1 MTQFY
6 ELPYKARKFYNGDG
20 QSQHFPIIFEGG
32 APLDYA
38 HVKVFLN
45 QSELTTGWTIVELNG
60 AKNVRFD
67 TAPASGT
74 GNVMLQRVTPSNAD
88 ERVVDFSDGSV
99 LTAEALDRAQ
109 LNSLYV
115 SQESADLFLD
125 QGGSAVNIATAQ
137 TILGEKTFNNNLIIS
152 EDGRLIYKPATPISK
167 VDLGEQYVLAAE
179 SSTGVVGWQKT
190 ALTTIQDSIV
200 QTQGPAGTQV
210 ITAAKQFDNVTISI
224 AGFKVSGGTAP
235 VKDKAVVAGNNLGQM
250 TLQPIVNGIRFA
262 DSAGAAVNTGIVT
275 VTPAA
280 IGAVAVGSVV
290 GNTQTIN
297 TEVIFTQSV
306 EIGDGTVDDQLT
318 ISGDLYLASPQA
330 ASGKVLGCL
339 GSNGQA
345 DWINPPQTG
354 ITSIN
359 GDSGTNGVVTLDAAD
374 VGAVSTTQ
382 DQTVLGHKTFQDSVT
397 LGNNETKSV
406 TINGTMKYTNG
417 VTPTGQAGKVLTS
430 LTDGTAAWGN
440 LPSIVNSIQTV
451 NGAVSGDVA
460 LTAADVGAVSAGTTQ
475 TITGE
480 KTFTNNVTLGN
491 SSSNIISIGGSLRI
505 PVGQIAAGKV
515 LTSDAQ
521 GNAYWA
527 AAPATGI
534 TSVNNDTGTNGA
546 VTIDA
551 ADVGAVS
558 LTANESVSGNKTFT
572 DSVTLGNNN
581 TKNVVVNGTLKYT
594 NGVTTPGQAGKVLTS
609 LEDGTAAWSSLPNIV
624 NSIQTAS
631 GPVSGNVTLTAD
643 DLGAVSVGAN
653 QSITGAKTFTNNVT
667 LGENVNQGITIN
679 GSLRIP
685 VGQLAA
691 GKVLT
696 SDNQGNAYW
705 ASPAATG
712 VTSVNNQAGP
722 DVTLSAADVG
732 AVSVQGTQEI
742 TGHKTFSN
750 NVNLGVDGNDVIT
763 IQGDLRYP
771 VGHAAGKVLT
781 STADGKV
788 IWQTPESAPVQ
799 SVNGNTGAVTI
810 SAGDLGAFTSTT
822 LPIASASQRGAVRI
836 GTGLGVD
843 AQGIISVN
851 ASAVLPVASATV
863 LGGIKVGS
871 NLSINQ
877 DGVLSAA
884 ISQTTGVTTF
894 NSRTGDVMPASG
906 DYTAAQ
912 VGALALGSDYQ
923 EVTGKKRFSSA
934 LLAAPAGG
942 ASTQVVGQNGM
953 SGVQLNSDGLAQFQ
967 RTTGTANAIQVH
979 APSGGT
985 TAFVTSAGSAQF
997 NGVVTAIGGFSSPAG
1012 MNIGD
1017 NTNDGIN
1024 ITGTLKIAGNG
1035 TPASGKVLVCTNA
1048 DGNVEWQFPAN
1059 APVQSVNGVNGA
1071 VSISADGEANPSTN
1085 LNAVTKATAQT
1096 ISGAKTFS
1104 ANTLFN
1110 ANVTLG
1116 DNAAD
1121 VATVNST
1128 LKVVSGS
1135 PAAGKVLTCSN
1146 ADGTAVWSTPA
1157 VPPVTSIIMGGE
1169 TYTGNVTINAATLGV
1184 LSTSS
1189 DSTVTGS
1196 NTFSGAQTFTGGVT
1210 LGDALSDNITIE
1222 GTIKIPTNAGVNK
1235 VLTCSNADGTAVW
1248 TTLASPPVTS
1258 VNGAVGAVT
1267 LNAASVGAV
1276 SVAGNETITGA
1287 KTFAANTLFN
1297 ANATLGDNA
1306 ADIAT
1311 VNATLKI
1318 NSGAPAVGKVLTCS
1332 NVDGTASWSTPAA
1345 PPVTSIIMGGETYT
1359 GNVTINAATLGVL
1372 STSANTTI
1380 TGENTFSAPQT
1391 FSGGVTLGDAL
1402 SDNITIEGTIKIPT
1416 NAGLNKVLTCTNVN
1430 GTAEWTTLAAPP
1442 VTSVNGNVGAVV
1454 LDAASVGAVATSG
1467 NESISGNKTFSG
1479 TTTFAGTTNLNG
1491 NTVLGDAGADTVVV
1505 NGSLRIPA
1513 AATVGRVW
1521 TCSNATTGAG
1531 SWSTPPVV
1539 SVNTQT
1545 GVVALTAADVGA
1557 ASISALNTVSGVA
1570 NQAAID
1576 AATAV
1581 TTASNALAAANTK
1594 LSSVAIGQTP
1604 IGPTG
1609 SETNFD
1615 CLSGSGTS
1623 ASPLKVLGAHP
1634 VGYVPSGDL
1643 TGSYPSPTVGGNK
1656 ITYAKMQQVAG
1667 QKLLGNSST
1676 TSANVTEIG
1685 LGTGLT
1691 WGSGGDTGKIVLSPD
1706 AAASV
1711 TATGNNTFSGTN
1723 QFNNAVTV
1731 GTVEANKTLAVN
1743 GAFTTT
1749 GATTLGATAA
1759 GTTIKG
1765 SLKIEGGSPGA
1776 NKVLTSDA
1784 TGNATWATF
1793 TPPTGRYKMV
1803 TTVLASGTSW
1813 TKPEGVTFVEFCL
1826 VGGGG
1831 GGAQGNG
1838 SGSYDKPGW
1847 PGGDGVCVV
1856 GSFTAPEAQTTY
1868 TYAIGGGGNGNNT
1881 SGGAGAA
1888 GGNSTA
1894 FGITAFGGR
1903 AAPNADTEFDYGVTT
1918 GNNQQDWSHDRPSI
1932 DAYQAPAAF
1941 SVGTAP
1947 SGVSSLSSRGGSPL
1961 MFGLGQMRR
1970 SRAASSTAAVAY
1982 STANSWMAGSGGA
1995 AGSNSTKTF
2004 NDGASGY
2011 SLCATG
2017 GVGGALAVRYIQPA

>member
-6 ELPYKARKFYNGDG
+6 ELPYKARKFYSGNG
-20 QSQHFPIIFEGG
+20 QNQHFPIIFDGG
-32 APLDYA
+32 APLDYS

-45 QSELTTGWTIVELNG
+45 QSELTSGWTIVELNG
-60 AKNVRFD
+60 TKNVRFD

-88 ERVVDFSDGSV
+88 DRVVDFSDGSV

-235 VKDKAVVAGNNLGQM
+235 VRDKAIVAANNLGQM
-250 TLQPIVNGIRFA
+250 SLQAIVNGIKFS
-262 DSAGAAVNTGIVT
+262 DSPVAPVNTGIVT
-275 VTPAA
+275 ITPSA
-280 IGAVAVGSVV
+280 IGAVAVGSVS

-359 GDSGTNGVVTLDAAD
+359 GDSGTNGVVTIDAAD
-374 VGAVSTTQ
+374 VGAVSVSQ

-397 LGNNETKSV
+397 LGNNNTKNV
-406 TINGTMKYTNG
+406 TVNGTLKYTNG
-417 VTPTGQAGKVLTS
+417 VTPTGQAGKILTS

-440 LPSIVNSIQTV
+440 LPSIVNSISTV
-451 NGAVSGDVA
+451 NGAISGDVA

-491 SSSNIISIGGSLRI
+491 TSTHTISIGGSLRI
-505 PVGQIAAGKV
+505 PVGQVAAGKV
-515 LTSDAQ
+515 LTSD
-521 GNAYWA
+521 
-527 AAPATGI
+527 
-534 TSVNNDTGTNGA
+534 
-546 VTIDA
+546 
-551 ADVGAVS
+551 
-558 LTANESVSGNKTFT
+558 SG
-572 DSVTLGNNN
+572 G
-581 TKNVVVNGTLKYT
+581 Y
-594 NGVTTPGQAGKVLTS
+594 
-609 LEDGTAAWSSLPNIV
+609 
-624 NSIQTAS
+624 
-631 GPVSGNVTLTAD
+631 
-643 DLGAVSVGAN
+643 
-653 QSITGAKTFTNNVT
+653 
-667 LGENVNQGITIN
+667 
-679 GSLRIP
+679 
-685 VGQLAA
+685 
-691 GKVLT
+691 
-696 SDNQGNAYW
+696 AYW

-712 VTSVNNQAGP
+712 VTSVNNQNGP
-722 DVTLSAADVG
+722 SVTLTAADVG
-732 AVSVQGTQEI
+732 AVSVQGSQEI

-771 VGHAAGKVLT
+771 VGHAAGRVLT
-781 STADGKV
+781 STADGKA
-788 IWQTPESAPVQ
+788 IWQTPEPAPVQ
-799 SVNGNTGAVTI
+799 SVNGQVGAVTI

-894 NSRTGDVMPASG
+894 NGRAGDVLPTTG

-912 VGALALGSDYQ
+912 VGALSLGNDYQ
-923 EVTGKKRFSSA
+923 EVTGRKRFSDA
-934 LLAAPAGG
+934 VLAAPPGG
-942 ASTQVVGQNGM
+942 GVTQLVGQNGM
-953 SGVQLNSDGLAQFQ
+953 SGVQLNSSGLAQFQ
-967 RTTGTANAIQVH
+967 RTTDTAHAIRVH
-979 APSGGT
+979 APAGGT
-985 TAFVTSAGSAQF
+985 TAFITSAGSAQF

-1035 TPASGKVLVCTNA
+1035 TPASGKVLVCTNT

-1071 VSISADGEANPSTN
+1071 VSISADGEANPGAN
-1085 LNAVTKATAQT
+1085 LNAVTKGTIQT
-1096 ISGAKTFS
+1096 ITGAKTFS

-1121 VATVNST
+1121 
-1128 LKVVSGS
+1128 
-1135 PAAGKVLTCSN
+1135 
-1146 ADGTAVWSTPA
+1146 
-1157 VPPVTSIIMGGE
+1157 
-1169 TYTGNVTINAATLGV
+1169 
-1184 LSTSS
+1184 
-1189 DSTVTGS
+1189 
-1196 NTFSGAQTFTGGVT
+1196 
-1210 LGDALSDNITIE
+1210 
-1222 GTIKIPTNAGVNK
+1222 
-1235 VLTCSNADGTAVW
+1235 
-1248 TTLASPPVTS
+1248 
-1258 VNGAVGAVT
+1258 
-1267 LNAASVGAV
+1267 
-1276 SVAGNETITGA
+1276 
-1287 KTFAANTLFN
+1287 
-1297 ANATLGDNA
+1297 
-1306 ADIAT
+1306 IAT

-1318 NSGAPAVGKVLTCS
+1318 PSGAPAVGKVLTCS

-1345 PPVTSIIMGGETYT
+1345 PPVTSIIMGGESYT
-1359 GNVTINAATLGVL
+1359 GNVTISAATLGVL
-1372 STSANTTI
+1372 STSANTTV
-1380 TGENTFSAPQT
+1380 TGQNTFSAPQT

-1454 LDAASVGAVATSG
+1454 LNAASVGAVSTSS

-1491 NTVLGDAGADTVVV
+1491 STVLGDAGADTIVV

-1521 TCSNATTGAG
+1521 TCSDAATGAG

-1545 GVVALTAADVGA
+1545 GAVVLTAADVGA
-1557 ASISALNTVSGVA
+1557 PTIAALNAVSGVA
-1570 NQAAID
+1570 TQAATD

-1594 LSSVAIGQTP
+1594 LSSVAIGPTP
-1604 IGPTG
+1604 IGPTA

-1615 CLSGSGTS
+1615 CLSGSGTA
-1623 ASPLKVLGAHP
+1623 ASPLKVIGAHP

-1656 ITYAKMQQVAG
+1656 ITYAKMQQVSG

-1676 TSANVTEIG
+1676 TTANVTEIG

-1691 WGSGGDTGKIVLSPD
+1691 WGTGADSGKIVVSSD
-1706 AAASV
+1706 AAATV

-1731 GTVEANKTLAVN
+1731 GTTPANQTLTVN
-1743 GAFTTT
+1743 GAFTAT
-1749 GATTLGATAA
+1749 GVTTLGAAAA

-1765 SLKIEGGSPGA
+1765 ALKIEGGSPGA

-1803 TTVLASGTSW
+1803 TEVLASGTSW
-1813 TKPEGVTFVEFCL
+1813 SKPAGVTFVEFCL

-1831 GGAQGNG
+1831 GGNASEG
-1838 SGSYDKPGW
+1838 SVSGGQSVSGW
-1847 PGGDGVCVV
+1847 PGGDGGCVI
-1856 GSFTAPEAQTTY
+1856 GSFTAPEAQTSY
-1868 TYAIGGGGNGNNT
+1868 TYAIGGGGAGQNASNST
-1881 SGGAGAA
+1881 AGAGA
-1888 GGNSTA
+1888 NSTA
-1894 FGITAFGGR
+1894 FGVTAPGGR
-1903 AAPNADTEFDYGVTT
+1903 AAPEASTVYVFGTT
-1918 GNNQQDWSHDRPSI
+1918 GGSQGTYDFGLDRDSI
-1932 DAYQAPAAF
+1932 DEYVAPTDY
-1941 SVGTAP
+1941 SVSTSAV
-1947 SGVSSLSSRGGSPL
+1947 SGVSSLSHRAGCPTA
-1961 MFGLGQMRR
+1961 FGLGSQRR
-1970 SRAASSTAAVAY
+1970 TRAASSTAATAY
-1982 STANSWMAGSGGA
+1982 STAKRWKAGSGGA
-1995 AGSNSTKTF
+1995 PGTNNSVEPGSSH
-2004 NDGASGY
+2004 A
-2011 SLCATG
+2011 CATG
-2017 GVGGALAVRYIQPA
+2017 GVGGALAVRYIQPSA